1 MQLILEM
8 IIGQSIYNV
17 LALTYLLETECAVP
31 TSEKFTVQLCALYF
45 RHDVIR
51 LS

>member
-31 TSEKFTVQLCALYF
+31 TSEKFNCAVMRTIF
-45 RHDVIR
+45 QT
-51 LS
+51 